1 MFDIL
6 IIGGTLQHLRT
17 AEGVPFCTLGR
28 CLGGVI
34 MHHYVNAMRQYAVFP
49 GRATRSQY
57 WMFSLVLF
65 GMLIVAL
72 MIDQVFG
79 DTTTDEPAGVI
90 TGLVYLAHLVP
101 SIAVGV
107 RRLHDTDRSGW
118 WLLALLVPLIGQLA
132 VLIFMCQPSTPGRNR
147 FDATPGNEPH
157 ERFSGSAP
165 TTAASSQSLEQL
177 EKIASLRSSGAI
189 DEDEFKQLKANV
201 LARPSR

>member
-1 MFDIL
+1 
-6 IIGGTLQHLRT
+6 
-17 AEGVPFCTLGR
+17 
-28 CLGGVI
+28 
-34 MHHYVNAMRQYAVFP
+34 MHHYVNAMRQYAVFS

-57 WMFSLVLF
+57 WLFSLILF

-118 WLLALLVPLIGQLA
+118 WLLAVFVPLIGQLA
-132 VLIFMCQPSTPGRNR
+132 VLIFMCLPSSPGRNR
-147 FDATPGNEPH
+147 FDVAPGYEPH
-157 ERFSGSAP
+157 EPFAGSKPATPASGH
-165 TTAASSQSLEQL
+165 SLDQL
-177 EKIASLRSSGAI
+177 EKIASLRASGAI

-201 LARPSR
+201 LSRSSR